1 MLYKFKSKASGDV
14 IMFETHAKALLE
26 IMGKDPSAKGILLVA
41 DMPKALEALEVA
53 LKKHGHEA
61 NHEAEH
67 EAGHE
72 VSHEKGHASPAKHRS
87 KEQEHEQ
94 EHEQESLAVSLG
106 QRAAPMRQMIK
117 QCILEGHPI
126 VWGV

>member
-61 NHEAEH
+61 D
-67 EAGHE
+67 HE
-72 VSHEKGHASPAKHRS
+72 VSYEKGHASPAKHRS
-87 KEQEHEQ
+87 KEQEHEPG
-94 EHEQESLAVSLG
+94 QESLAVSLG
-106 QRAAPMRQMIK
+106 QRAAPIRQMIK

>member
-72 VSHEKGHASPAKHRS
+72 VGHEKGHASPAKHRS
-87 KEQEHEQ
+87 KEQEHEPG
-94 EHEQESLAVSLG
+94 QESLAVSLG
-106 QRAAPMRQMIK
+106 QRAAPIRQMIK

>member
-67 EAGHE
+67 EADHE

-87 KEQEHEQ
+87 KEQEQ
-94 EHEQESLAVSLG
+94 GQESFAVSLG

>member
-14 IMFETHAKALLE
+14 IMFETHAKTLLE

-53 LKKHGHEA
+53 LKKHGHEV

-87 KEQEHEQ
+87 KEQ

>member
-67 EAGHE
+67 EADHE

-87 KEQEHEQ
+87 KEQ

>member
-61 NHEAEH
+61 D
-67 EAGHE
+67 HE
-72 VSHEKGHASPAKHRS
+72 VSYEKGHASPAKHRS
-87 KEQEHEQ
+87 KEQEQ
-94 EHEQESLAVSLG
+94 EHEQ
-106 QRAAPMRQMIK
+106 
-117 QCILEGHPI
+117 
-126 VWGV
+126 

>member
-67 EAGHE
+67 EVGHE
-72 VSHEKGHASPAKHRS
+72 VSHEKGHASPPKHRS
-87 KEQEHEQ
+87 KEQEQ
-94 EHEQESLAVSLG
+94 GQESFAVSLG

>member
-67 EAGHE
+67 EADHEADHE

-87 KEQEHEQ
+87 KEQEQ
-94 EHEQESLAVSLG
+94 GQESLAVSLG
-106 QRAAPMRQMIK
+106 QRAAPIRQMIK

>member
-41 DMPKALEALEVA
+41 DMPKALEALEAA

-61 NHEAEH
+61 
-67 EAGHE
+67 GHE
-72 VSHEKGHASPAKHRS
+72 EGHASPAKHGS
-87 KEQEHEQ
+87 KEQKQ
-94 EHEQESLAVSLG
+94 ASLAVSLG

>member
-41 DMPKALEALEVA
+41 DMPKALEALEAA

-61 NHEAEH
+61 
-67 EAGHE
+67 GHE
-72 VSHEKGHASPAKHRS
+72 EGHASPAKHGS
-87 KEQEHEQ
+87 KEQ
-94 EHEQESLAVSLG
+94 EQESLAVSLG

>member
-61 NHEAEH
+61 GHEAEH
-67 EAGHE
+67 EVGHE
-72 VSHEKGHASPAKHRS
+72 VSHEKGHASPPKHRS
-87 KEQEHEQ
+87 KEQEQ
-94 EHEQESLAVSLG
+94 GQESFAVSLG

>member
-41 DMPKALEALEVA
+41 DMPKALEALEAA

-61 NHEAEH
+61 NHEAEHEAEH

-87 KEQEHEQ
+87 KEQ

>member
-41 DMPKALEALEVA
+41 DMPKALEALEAA

-61 NHEAEH
+61 
-67 EAGHE
+67 GHE
-72 VSHEKGHASPAKHRS
+72 EGHASPAKHGS
-87 KEQEHEQ
+87 KEQEQ
-94 EHEQESLAVSLG
+94 ASLAVSLG

>member
-41 DMPKALEALEVA
+41 DMPKALEALEAA

-67 EAGHE
+67 EADHEADHE

-87 KEQEHEQ
+87 KEQ

>member
-41 DMPKALEALEVA
+41 DMPKALEALEAA
-53 LKKHGHEA
+53 LQKHGHEVR
-61 NHEAEH
+61 HEE
-67 EAGHE
+67 
-72 VSHEKGHASPAKHRS
+72 GHASPANHGS
-87 KEQEHEQ
+87 NEQEQ
-94 EHEQESLAVSLG
+94 ASLAVSLG

>member
-94 EHEQESLAVSLG
+94 ESLAVSLG

>member
-61 NHEAEH
+61 NHKAEH

-87 KEQEHEQ
+87 KEQ

>member
-14 IMFETHAKALLE
+14 IMFETHAKALLK

-41 DMPKALEALEVA
+41 DMPKALEALEAA

-87 KEQEHEQ
+87 KEQEQ
-94 EHEQESLAVSLG
+94 GQESFAVSLG

>member
-41 DMPKALEALEVA
+41 DMPKALEALEAA

-61 NHEAEH
+61 
-67 EAGHE
+67 GHE
-72 VSHEKGHASPAKHRS
+72 EGHASPAKHGS
-87 KEQEHEQ
+87 KEQEQ
-94 EHEQESLAVSLG
+94 APLAVSLG

>member
-53 LKKHGHEA
+53 LKKHGHEV

-87 KEQEHEQ
+87 KEQ

>member
-41 DMPKALEALEVA
+41 DMPKALEALEAA

-94 EHEQESLAVSLG
+94 ESLAVSLG

>member
-61 NHEAEH
+61 EH

-87 KEQEHEQ
+87 KEQ

>member
-67 EAGHE
+67 EAEHEAGHE

-87 KEQEHEQ
+87 KEQ

>member
-41 DMPKALEALEVA
+41 DMPKALEALEAA
-53 LKKHGHEA
+53 LKKHG
-61 NHEAEH
+61 H

-72 VSHEKGHASPAKHRS
+72 VSHEEGHASSAKHGS
-87 KEQEHEQ
+87 KEQEQ
-94 EHEQESLAVSLG
+94 ASLAVSLG

>member
-1 MLYKFKSKASGDV
+1 
-14 IMFETHAKALLE
+14 
-26 IMGKDPSAKGILLVA
+26 MGKDPSAKGILLVA

-67 EAGHE
+67 EVGHE
-72 VSHEKGHASPAKHRS
+72 VSHEKGHASPPKHRS
-87 KEQEHEQ
+87 KEQEQ
-94 EHEQESLAVSLG
+94 GQESFAVSLG

>member
-1 MLYKFKSKASGDV
+1 
-14 IMFETHAKALLE
+14 MFETHAKALLE

-67 EAGHE
+67 EADHEADHE

-87 KEQEHEQ
+87 KEQEQ
-94 EHEQESLAVSLG
+94 GQESFAVSLG

>member
-87 KEQEHEQ
+87 KEQE
-94 EHEQESLAVSLG
+94 QESLAVSLG

>member
-61 NHEAEH
+61 NHKAEH

-87 KEQEHEQ
+87 KEQEQ
-94 EHEQESLAVSLG
+94 GQESFAVSLG

>member
-61 NHEAEH
+61 NHKAEH

-72 VSHEKGHASPAKHRS
+72 VSHEKGHASPPKHRS
-87 KEQEHEQ
+87 KEQ

>member
-61 NHEAEH
+61 NHEVEH

-94 EHEQESLAVSLG
+94 ESLVVSLG

>member
-67 EAGHE
+67 EADHEADHE

-87 KEQEHEQ
+87 KEQ

>member
-41 DMPKALEALEVA
+41 DMPKALEALEAA

-61 NHEAEH
+61 VHKK
-67 EAGHE
+67 GQE
-72 VSHEKGHASPAKHRS
+72 VSHEEGHASPAKHGS
-87 KEQEHEQ
+87 KEQEQ
-94 EHEQESLAVSLG
+94 ASLAVSLG

>member
-67 EAGHE
+67 EADHEADHE

-87 KEQEHEQ
+87 KEQEQ
-94 EHEQESLAVSLG
+94 GQESFAVSLG